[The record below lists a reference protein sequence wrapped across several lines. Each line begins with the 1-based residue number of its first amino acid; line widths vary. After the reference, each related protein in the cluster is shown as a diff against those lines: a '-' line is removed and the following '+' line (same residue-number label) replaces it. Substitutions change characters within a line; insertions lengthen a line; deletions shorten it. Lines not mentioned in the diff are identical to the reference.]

1 MDDSLFLPSNLWTAL
16 LILWTTRLEISNQ
29 QLNPLHNRRSV
40 RKVHILLAVNLK
52 KMAPNLAQLEQWVS
66 ISIDDINSEIEEL
79 ISKLI
84 VP

>member
-1 MDDSLFLPSNLWTAL
+1 M
-16 LILWTTRLEISNQ
+16 WTTRLEISNQ